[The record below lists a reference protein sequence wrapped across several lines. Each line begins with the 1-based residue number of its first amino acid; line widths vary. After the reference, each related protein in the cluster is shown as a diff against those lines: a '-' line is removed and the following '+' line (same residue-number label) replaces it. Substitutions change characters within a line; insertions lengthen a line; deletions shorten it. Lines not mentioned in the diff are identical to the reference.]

1 MNILGFIITFLVSI
15 VFAPIV
21 IKLTKKLKLGQNIL
35 GYVEEHSSKQGT
47 PTMGGVIFILP
58 TILVSF
64 FFFKSNLT
72 MPILCLAV
80 FLAYGIIGFLDD
92 FIKIKFKRNLGLR
105 PYQKIIFQLLLAI
118 IVSVF
123 IYKNNLIGTS
133 IFIPFTVNK
142 INLGWFIIPFV
153 VAVFLATTNSVNLTD
168 GLDGLAGSVSLIFFI
183 ARALIGSFYL
193 NFSPIATQSEYS
205 VQIQNLINICWCVS
219 GGLLAFLV
227 FNFYPAKIFMGD
239 TGSLSLGGLMAVI
252 CCFSGTS
259 LYIPIIGVMFV
270 VSALSVIIQV
280 LYFKKTQKRVF
291 LMAPFHHH
299 LQHKGMYETKIVFIY
314 IVVTLLLALMSLM
327 LLGFV

>member
-1 MNILGFIITFLVSI
+1 MNFLSFIITFLVSI
-15 VFAPIV
+15 IFAPVV

-35 GYVEEHSSKQGT
+35 GYVEEHSAKQGT

-58 TILVSF
+58 SILVSLF
-64 FFFKSNLT
+64 FLKSNLT

-118 IVSVF
+118 IVAVF
-123 IYKNNLIGTS
+123 VYKNNLIGS
-133 IFIPFTVNK
+133 SVFIPFTVNK

-153 VAVFLATTNSVNLTD
+153 ITVLLATTNSVNLTD

-183 ARALIGSFYL
+183 AITLVSSFYL
-193 NFSPIATQSEYS
+193 NFSTIAMQSEYS

-239 TGSLSLGGLMAVI
+239 TGSLSLGGLMGVV

-259 LYIPIIGVMFV
+259 LYIPIIGFMFV
-270 VSALSVIIQV
+270 VSSLSVIIQV
-280 LYFKKTQKRVF
+280 LYFKKTKKRVF

-314 IVVTLLLALMSLM
+314 IVITLLLTLMTLM
-327 LLGFV
+327 FLGFV